1 MYEIFFNWCADMS
14 KNTVKNGKQKNRVG
28 GSKLGIICSRIRKKH
43 FAVALCV
50 FAFRCGKPAIGL
62 PAANKKQIGM
72 KIKRKRRKDNQQST
86 DNI

>member
-1 MYEIFFNWCADMS
+1 MY
-14 KNTVKNGKQKNRVG
+14 KRR
-28 GSKLGIICSRIRKKH
+28 SRIRKTH